1 MFRATLAL
9 AGSSHSRH
17 SRRTLA
23 LTKPN
28 TVWESTAGAC
38 CKRYTGRLSLLQ
50 RSESKELKQEN
61 LSRCAQKNSFG
72 ALQQQVSIRSG
83 AFRSRYIIY
92 VGTRHRV
99 LSPLLSAGRG
109 PLLTLR
115 LLEPAPHKDEVFCTP
130 SAAPER
136 CAMAAPMIRRL
147 VVARIMALVGVLIKA
162 QAGLLLDRKKAGDH
176 GHKLAGVFV
185 RFIVPHIPAGPRMPD
200 VFFSP
205 SPLPSSAH
213 IFFFSGRSP

>member
-1 MFRATLAL
+1 MTSGANEAEHRVGVNSRCLLQAL
-9 AGSSHSRH
+9 H
-17 SRRTLA
+17 
-23 LTKPN
+23 
-28 TVWESTAGAC
+28 
-38 CKRYTGRLSLLQ
+38 TGRLSLLQ

-72 ALQQQVSIRSG
+72 ALQQQVSFRSG
-83 AFRSRYIIY
+83 AFRSRYTIY

-130 SAAPER
+130 SAAPAR
-136 CAMAAPMIRRL
+136 CAMAAPTIRRL

-162 QAGLLLDRKKAGDH
+162 QAGYYCWTEKKQGINH

-185 RFIVPHIPAGPRMPD
+185 RFIVPHIPAAD
-200 VFFSP
+200 
-205 SPLPSSAH
+205 A
-213 IFFFSGRSP
+213 

>member
-1 MFRATLAL
+1 MLQAL
-9 AGSSHSRH
+9 H
-17 SRRTLA
+17 
-23 LTKPN
+23 
-28 TVWESTAGAC
+28 
-38 CKRYTGRLSLLQ
+38 TGRLSLLQ

-72 ALQQQVSIRSG
+72 ALQQQVSFRSG
-83 AFRSRYIIY
+83 AFRSRYTIY

-130 SAAPER
+130 SAAPAR
-136 CAMAAPMIRRL
+136 CAMAAPTIRRL

-162 QAGLLLDRKKAGDH
+162 QAVITAGPKKAGDQSRTQTR
-176 GHKLAGVFV
+176 GGVRSIHCAPYSGRGCMMFFFQTL
-185 RFIVPHIPAGPRMPD
+185 RHCRPRRTS
-200 VFFSP
+200 FFSP
-205 SPLPSSAH
+205 DEALDPSRLS
-213 IFFFSGRSP
+213 SGLGVS